1 MNADLPARLAASRA
15 RLTAAGQEHV
25 LRFADRLEPGAL
37 GAFLDQIE
45 AIDLELVS
53 RLVEQM
59 RADAPLAG
67 LSLEKLEPAD
77 WIDLESGAATDAR
90 ARAAGEELLRQGK
103 VAALVVAGGQGTRLG
118 YDGPKGCYPVGPVTR
133 RSLFSW
139 HAAKVLA
146 ARRKYQARIPLLVL
160 TSEANDR
167 ATREYFARHAWFGL
181 PEEDVAIF
189 RQGMLPAV
197 DFEGRL
203 ILESTGSL
211 ALAPDGHGGTLTA
224 LTKSGVLAD
233 LESRGIEEIF
243 YFQVD
248 NPLARL
254 LDPVYLG
261 FHRLRGAQMSSK
273 ACAKRDAAEKV
284 GVFARNDDRV
294 GIIEYSDLP
303 RDLMEARD
311 AAGRLRYRAGNIA
324 IHVIRVDFVKA
335 LTRGGLRLPYHRAV
349 KAIPSVDA
357 SGASVKP
364 DAKNGVKFE
373 TFIFDA
379 LPLAER
385 SVVLEA
391 ARHEEFSPIKNQS
404 GEDSAESCTRDLDAM
419 FRRWIKAAGIDTRA
433 PLGTIEIAPTFAL
446 DESEFVAR
454 ARGAADLV
462 RNPLVL
468 D

>member
-1 MNADLPARLAASRA
+1 MKADPTNRLAAARARLAA
-15 RLTAAGQEHV
+15 AGQDHV
-25 LRFADRLEPGAL
+25 LRFAERLDAASL
-37 GAFLDQIE
+37 TKLLDQID
-45 AIDLELVS
+45 AVDFALLN
-53 RLVEQM
+53 RLIAEM
-59 RADAPLAG
+59 RADAPLSG
-67 LSLEKLEPAD
+67 LSLDRLEPAQ
-77 WIDLESGAATDAR
+77 WIDLEAGAASDAR
-90 ARAAGEELLRQGK
+90 ARALGEDLLRGGK

-118 YDGPKGCYPVGPVTR
+118 YEGPKGCFPVGPVTG

-139 HAAKVLA
+139 HASKIVS
-146 ARRKYQARIPLLVL
+146 ARRKYGASIPLLVL

-167 ATREYFARHAWFGL
+167 TTREYFAANEYFGL
-181 PEEDVAIF
+181 PERDVMIF

-203 ILESTGSL
+203 ILESMDSL

-224 LTKSGVLAD
+224 LARSGILDQLDA
-233 LESRGIEEIF
+233 RGIEELF

-261 FHRLRGAQMSSK
+261 FHRARGAQMSSK
-273 ACAKRDAAEKV
+273 ACAKRDASEKV
-284 GVFARNDDRV
+284 GVFARNEERL

-303 RDLMEARD
+303 KELMEARD
-311 AAGRLRYRAGNIA
+311 EAGRLRYRAGNIA
-324 IHVIRVDFVKA
+324 IHVIRVDFVRS

-349 KAIPSVDA
+349 KAIPTIDA
-357 SGASVKP
+357 VGAP
-364 DAKNGVKFE
+364 LRADRKNGVKFE

-391 ARHEEFSPIKNQS
+391 ARHEEFSPIKNRE

-419 FRRWIKAAGIDTRA
+419 FRRWMRAAGIDSSA
-433 PLGTIEIAPTFAL
+433 PHGTIEIAPTFAL
-446 DESEFVAR
+446 DEADFVAR
-454 ARGAADLV
+454 ARGIPVPD
-462 RNPLVL
+462 RSPIVL
-468 D
+468 E